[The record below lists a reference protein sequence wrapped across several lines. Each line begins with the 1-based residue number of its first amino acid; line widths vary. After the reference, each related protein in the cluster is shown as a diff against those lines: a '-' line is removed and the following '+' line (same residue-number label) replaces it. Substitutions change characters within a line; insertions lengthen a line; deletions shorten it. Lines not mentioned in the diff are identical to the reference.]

1 MATPVEQ
8 LDKQIHEDA
17 RKQIDLIERT
27 LKVSYWVI
35 GIIIFLA
42 IVVFAM
48 HRDYWLWN
56 KSFNENVLGTFGD
69 FVGGF
74 VGTIITFLSVIL
86 LVKTLSNQISVNSSV
101 VTTNNNVVETNNK
114 LIEATQRQIKQA
126 DAQIFDSKFNAYLK
140 SYQDAVSSY
149 HGDMSFGKEYMDE
162 LVNDFRNHGFTNNLK
177 YIQRSE
183 AAVKAFQEF
192 YAKNR
197 LVMSVHM
204 RTLYLLMKLIG
215 DDNTIDEPMRVH
227 YAKCVRGQL
236 TENELFLMRY
246 NCYSPYGENM
256 KWYVNRFNLTKH
268 LPTMSLLEF
277 VKWRSIVGNDEELI
291 NALDAMFLELRSDIE
306 DMMGEDADEFGERMF
321 SKSLSKRYDIRMTF
335 SDENKKYKFELF
347 KIVHRGR
354 TGTAKRPAIENA
366 LDKLTTGNLRQMFL
380 DFHIDFFLVN
390 NFFYYNGENN
400 GQRKRAKFKS
410 DRIDDPEVIYVN
422 CTVESEYPIVLKYS
436 QLEDPA

>member
-1 MATPVEQ
+1 MATPIEQ
-8 LDKQIHEDA
+8 FDEQVQEDA
-17 RKQIDLIERT
+17 RKQINLIERI

-56 KSFNENVLGTFGD
+56 QSFNENVFGTFGD

-74 VGTIITFLSVIL
+74 IGTIITFLSVVL

-101 VTTNNNVVETNNK
+101 VTTNNNVVDTNNK
-114 LIEATQRQIKQA
+114 LMEATQRQIKQA

-149 HGDMSFGKEYMDE
+149 HGEKSFGKEYMDG
-162 LVNDFRNHGFTNNLK
+162 LVDDFRNDGFKNNLK

-227 YAKCVRGQL
+227 YAKCIRGQL
-236 TENELFLMRY
+236 TENELFLVRY

-256 KWYVNRFNLTKH
+256 KWYVNRFNLMKH
-268 LPTMSLLEF
+268 LPTMNLLEF
-277 VKWRSIVGNDEELI
+277 VKWRDIMGYNEELI
-291 NALDAMFLELRSDIE
+291 NALDAMFLDLRSDIE
-306 DMMGEDADEFGERMF
+306 EMLCKDADEQGERLF
-321 SKSLSKRYDIRMTF
+321 SKLLSKRYEVRMSF
-335 SDENKKYKFELF
+335 SDKNKKYKFELF
-347 KIVHRGR
+347 KVVQRGR
-354 TGTAKRPAIENA
+354 TGSAKRPVIENA
-366 LDKLTTGNLRQMFL
+366 LDKMTTGNLRQMFL

-400 GQRKRAKFKS
+400 GQRKRAKFRS
-410 DRIDDPEVIYVN
+410 DRLDDPEVIYVN

-436 QLEDPA
+436 QLENPS